1 MSNESENNCKH
12 AILYSWTT
20 LSEILEIVSFQW
32 TSPHPHQSSDKCN
45 IETGKTDLHT
55 VNICMRVIL

>member
-20 LSEILEIVSFQW
+20 LSEIMEIVSFQW
-32 TSPHPHQSSDKCN
+32 TSLHPHQSSDKCN
-45 IETGKTDLHT
+45 IETGKTDLYT
-55 VNICMRVIL
+55 C